1 LAEGELAAE
10 ATVKESLTVQT
21 EGQRKV
27 QRQVFLYSLPL
38 ILAIGYRVR
47 SLRGTQLRQWA

>member
-38 ILAIGYRVR
+38 ILAVGYRVR
-47 SLRGTQLRQWA
+47 SLRGTQFRQWA

>member
-21 EGQRKV
+21 EVQRKV

-38 ILAIGYRVR
+38 ILAVGYRVR
-47 SLRGTQLRQWA
+47 SLRGTQFRQWV

>member
-47 SLRGTQLRQWA
+47 SLRGTQFRQWA

>member
-38 ILAIGYRVR
+38 ILAVGYRVR
-47 SLRGTQLRQWA
+47 SLRGTQFRQWV